1 MSAQQ
6 ETKQVEGMAA
16 RMSVFPSFEAF
27 QEEHGNKSMAA
38 RIRLL
43 RSMQEKE
50 DRGAIA
56 KYLGI
61 KYQWVRNVL
70 IQPIKEA

>member
-6 ETKQVEGMAA
+6 VQETKQAMAE
-16 RMSVFPSFEAF
+16 RLGVFPSFEAF
-27 QEEHGNKSMAA
+27 QEEHGSKSMAA
-38 RIRLL
+38 KIRVL

-61 KYQWVRNVL
+61 RYQWVRNVL
-70 IQPIKEA
+70 IQPVKEA